1 MIGGNQHA
9 PGSRRWPSECNNR
22 KQWICFGNTADKA
35 IKPWHSLDMAAVAAP
50 DLSALDI
57 DALRAMV
64 LEQHAVIERLQTM
77 IAHLRRMQFGRKSEK
92 IDRQVEQL
100 ELELEELESAKAAR
114 LEALERKLE
123 PVKAAAVAAV
133 RKPVRRPLPNH
144 LPREVETH
152 MPAEQG
158 CPACGGDLSKLG
170 EDVAE
175 VLEWVPASFKV
186 IRHVRPKMCCTK
198 CDAIVQAEAPSR
210 PIARGIAGPGLLA
223 HVLVA
228 KYCDHLPLHRQS
240 EIYAREGV
248 ELERSTLADWV
259 GSASKLLEPL
269 NEALRKHVMSAAKLH
284 ADDTPVPVLEPGRG
298 RTKTGR
304 LWTYVRDER
313 PAGQTTAPAV
323 WFAYTPDR
331 SGKHP
336 IQHLAS
342 FKGAL
347 QADAYA
353 GFNRLYDGGDVKE
366 AACWAHVRRKFF
378 DIEQA
383 HASPLA
389 GEALKRIGELY
400 AIESEIRGRSP
411 DERKEIRQARSVPLI
426 TGLHEWMQQ
435 TLAKVSRKSD
445 IAGAISYALGRWPA
459 LRRYCD
465 DGLLEIDNNAA
476 ERALRA
482 VAIGRKNYLFAGADA
497 GGERAAAMYSLIGS
511 AKLNGLDPEA
521 YVRYVLACIAD
532 HPINRIHELLPWN
545 VLPTSRIA
553 VEHDED

>member
-1 MIGGNQHA
+1 M
-9 PGSRRWPSECNNR
+9 
-22 KQWICFGNTADKA
+22 
-35 IKPWHSLDMAAVAAP
+35 AVAAP
-50 DLSALDI
+50 PDLRTLDI

-64 LEQHAVIERLQTM
+64 LEQHATIERLQTM

-92 IDRQVEQL
+92 MDRQVEQL
-100 ELELEELESAKAAR
+100 ELELEELESASAAR
-114 LEALERKLE
+114 LEELERKLE
-123 PVKAAAVAAV
+123 PAKADAVAAA
-133 RKPVRRPLPNH
+133 RKPVRRPLPDH
-144 LPREVETH
+144 LPRQVETH
-152 MPAEQG
+152 LPAGKE
-158 CPACGGDLSKLG
+158 CPACGGDLNKLG
-170 EDVAE
+170 EDVSE

-186 IRHVRPKMCCTK
+186 IRHVRPKLCCSQ
-198 CDAIVQAEAPSR
+198 CDVIVQADAPSR
-210 PIARGIAGPGLLA
+210 PIARGMAGPGLLA
-223 HVLVA
+223 HVLVS
-228 KYCDHLPLHRQS
+228 KYADHLPLHRQS

-259 GSASKLLEPL
+259 GSSSKLLEPL
-269 NEALRKHVMSAAKLH
+269 NEALRQHVMSAAKLH
-284 ADDTPVPVLEPGRG
+284 ADDTPVPVLEPGKG

-313 PAGQTTAPAV
+313 PAGHTTAPAA

-336 IQHLAS
+336 MQHLAN
-342 FKGAL
+342 FKGTL

-353 GFNRLYDGGDVKE
+353 GFNRLYDSGDVKE

-400 AIESEIRGRSP
+400 AIENEIRGRSP
-411 DERKEIRQARSVPLI
+411 DERKAVRQARSVPLI
-426 TGLHEWMQQ
+426 TSLHEWMQQ
-435 TLAKVSRKSD
+435 TLAKVSRKSE
-445 IAGAISYALGRWPA
+445 IASAIGYALGRWRA
-459 LRRYCD
+459 LLRYCD

-482 VAIGRKNYLFAGADA
+482 VALGRKNYLFAGSDS

-521 YVRYVLACIAD
+521 YLRHVLMHVAD

-545 VLPTSRIA
+545 A
-553 VEHDED
+553 VTAGPLAVDAR